1 MAARPPR
8 KDEMIIKRMMSLM
21 GGKIRRWLKVR
32 EAHDPEAVYEAA
44 INQRVQR
51 YQQLKSSAA
60 AVIYMRNKLSGELSA
75 KRATIEELSE
85 QTAQAADMN
94 EDQCALIMIKRRHEL
109 EADCARLEEEL
120 AEVSREA
127 EEAKS
132 NLISSRDEIEN
143 LKLEKVKMLARLKN
157 AQARIQMQSTLS
169 SPSYEDELRALE
181 ETRDSIGQTL
191 AQAGV
196 NRELG
201 NSELDAKL
209 ADIARRNTEAKAAAE
224 LDELKRS
231 RRPPLVPMDLFVR
244 KADAVPA
251 ESNGGRTPHA

>member
-1 MAARPPR
+1 
-8 KDEMIIKRMMSLM
+8 MIIKRMLSLM
-21 GGKIRRWLKVR
+21 SGKIRRWIKVR

-44 INQRVQR
+44 ISQRVQR

-85 QTAQAADMN
+85 QTAQAADIN

-109 EADCARLEEEL
+109 EADCARMEEEL

-132 NLISSRDEIEN
+132 NLISSKDGIEN
-143 LKLEKVKMLARLKN
+143 LKVEKIKMLARLKN
-157 AQARIQMQSTLS
+157 AQARIRMQSTLS
-169 SPSYEDELRALE
+169 SPSFEDELRALE

-224 LDELKRS
+224 LEELKRR

-244 KADAVPA
+244 KSEAIPA
-251 ESNGGRTPHA
+251 GAGSNGGRTH